1 MGVMEEGCIWDVCYS
16 SFWTSV
22 RCCCCSSSCMLGSK
36 QAHIEVNSNWAMSGS
51 RTDLKNAVYAQQ

>member
-1 MGVMEEGCIWDVCYS
+1 MYVIHHFGPVCDA
-16 SFWTSV
+16 V
-22 RCCCCSSSCMLGSK
+22 AVVDSSCMLGSK